1 MFAGVGKNQKRGIVK
16 MLVFFH
22 FCRKNIHKNGF
33 SFLDVL
39 IGVFILS
46 CGIAAFAGMQARASR
61 DAALAQAVFG
71 ATFLARSELDDL
83 ATRSYGDCSPSEE
96 KKTLGRT
103 VYTLRTK
110 VAERADLG
118 IKNIE
123 LFISWG
129 KNHEQKYRLTKVKND

>member
-1 MFAGVGKNQKRGIVK
+1 MVISSYFCKKN
-16 MLVFFH
+16 M
-22 FCRKNIHKNGF
+22 HKNGF
-33 SFLDVL
+33 TFLDVL

-46 CGIAAFAGMQARASR
+46 CAVAAFAGMQARASR
-61 DAALAQAVFG
+61 DTALAQTVFM

-83 ATRSYGDCSPSEE
+83 ATRSYDSCLPNEE

-103 VYTLRTK
+103 VYTLRTT

-118 IKNIE
+118 IKNIV
-123 LFISWG
+123 LSVSWG